1 MNQPPESVPG
11 KVVPLG
17 PRGDARGERV
27 GELLVTARGV
37 AHRHLQALTG
47 ALFDNV
53 DDALF
58 DLAEKAESNAA
69 QTQYFDGMREVRKKR
84 TLTERLFLDEVA
96 RGIADLAAG
105 KLRPR
110 NAPEHVHAGGELSL
124 VEDSELEESLAVGSM
139 GSKAEMRLA
148 RVLFAL
154 HQRLAVICGGMK
166 LDDTSNPLAPSAIA
180 QAFRLAQRELA
191 VETRVRLIIYKLFD
205 RYVMSGLDPLYDEI
219 NITLARAGVLPQLRY
234 AAGSRM
240 RGAGAGTGGGNA
252 TAGPLAADADP
263 GDTALQT
270 ELVQTLG
277 NLLAARRGH
286 GSHAG
291 HASGSGHTGGMA
303 GSHAPLPGPAE
314 LLGALTLLQGEISK
328 AHSYADV
335 DEADLLGEVQ
345 RIKDQLLAQV
355 AQLSGQAKGRVSG
368 ADEDTIDLVGM
379 LFEFILKDR
388 NLPAEMQVLLARMQI
403 PYLKVAILDRRLFAQ
418 RNHPARRLLDALAE
432 AAKGWSP
439 ESDRDQQLLGFVRG
453 IVERLLQEF
462 DDDLGIFQ
470 HLHDD
475 LTAFLDSHRKR
486 ADIAEQRAAEAAR
499 GREKLQD
506 ARRRAAREILARIEG
521 RALPPLVQNVLVRP
535 WANYMV
541 LTLLRQGEESPEF
554 RAALRF
560 VDDFVWSAEPHRD
573 EAERDRLRN
582 LLPSLEKALR
592 HGLATVAFQEA
603 DVARLMGELNLLYRQ
618 QLGESLPP
626 ALNTAAATA
635 EPHAPATRAVAMPDS
650 IEAIAI
656 PEVAAA
662 DAIED
667 DSTSPEAALVRELK
681 PGCWIEFTDAQGA
694 HERAKLSW
702 ISPISGRYLFVNRR
716 GLKVADKTVAQL
728 SAELHAGTAQILEE
742 VPLFDRALDAIV
754 ERLRQGQAQAERPVK
769 AP

>member
-1 MNQPPESVPG
+1 MNQPPESAPG

-17 PRGDARGERV
+17 PRGERV
-27 GELLVTARGV
+27 GELLVTARGI
-37 AHRHLQALTG
+37 AHRHLQASTG

-84 TLTERLFLDEVA
+84 MLTERLFLDEVA

-105 KLRPR
+105 KLRSR
-110 NAPEHVHAGGELSL
+110 NAPEHAHSGSELSL

-139 GSKAEMRLA
+139 GSKAEMRLT
-148 RVLFAL
+148 RVLYAL
-154 HQRLAVICGGMK
+154 HQRLAVICGGVK
-166 LDDTSNPLAPSAIA
+166 LDDSSNPLAPSAIA

-234 AAGSRM
+234 AAGSRS
-240 RGAGAGTGGGNA
+240 RGTGAAAGGA
-252 TAGPLAADADP
+252 LAADADP

-286 GSHAG
+286 ISQAG
-291 HASGSGHTGGMA
+291 HPAGSGHAGGMA

-328 AHSYADV
+328 AHSYAGSYADAG
-335 DEADLLGEVQ
+335 EADLLGEVQ
-345 RIKDQLLAQV
+345 QIKDQLLAQV

-432 AAKGWSP
+432 AAKSWSL

-470 HLHDD
+470 RLHDD

-541 LTLLRQGEESPEF
+541 LTLLRQGEVSPEF

-560 VDDFVWSAEPHRD
+560 VDDFVWSAEPHRN
-573 EAERDRLRN
+573 EAERERLRN
-582 LLPSLEKALR
+582 LLPGLEKALR

-626 ALNTAAATA
+626 ALDTAAATA
-635 EPHAPATRAVAMPDS
+635 EPGAPATRAVPMPDS
-650 IEAIAI
+650 IEAIAV

-662 DAIED
+662 EAIED
-667 DSTSPEAALVRELK
+667 DSAAPEAALVRELK

-694 HERAKLSW
+694 RERAKLSW

>member
-1 MNQPPESVPG
+1 MNQPPEAASG
-11 KVVPLG
+11 KIVSLG
-17 PRGDARGERV
+17 PRSDARGERV
-27 GELLVTARGV
+27 GELLVAARGI
-37 AHRHLQALTG
+37 AQRHLQALTG
-47 ALFDNV
+47 TLFDNV

-69 QTQYFDGMREVRKKR
+69 QTQFFDGMREVRKKR
-84 TLTERLFLDEVA
+84 SLTERLFLDEVA
-96 RGIADLAAG
+96 RGVAELASG
-105 KLRPR
+105 KLRSR
-110 NAPEHVHAGGELSL
+110 SATEQTRSGGELSL

-139 GSKAEMRLA
+139 GSKAEMRLS

-154 HQRLAVICGGMK
+154 HQRLAVICGGVK
-166 LDDTSNPLAPSAIA
+166 LDDTSNPLAPAAIA
-180 QAFRLAQRELA
+180 QAFRIAQRELA

-205 RYVMSGLDPLYDEI
+205 RYVMSGLDPLYDEL

-234 AAGSRM
+234 TSGSRA
-240 RGAGAGTGGGNA
+240 RGASGGGDGSQA
-252 TAGPLAADADP
+252 SSDADP

-286 GSHAG
+286 
-291 HASGSGHTGGMA
+291 ASGGAHHGAMA

-314 LLGALTLLQGEISK
+314 LLGALSLLQGEISK
-328 AHSYADV
+328 AHNYADA
-335 DEADLLGEVQ
+335 DEANLLSEVQ
-345 RIKDQLLAQV
+345 QIKDQLLAQV

-418 RNHPARRLLDALAE
+418 RNHPARRLLDALAD
-432 AAKGWSP
+432 AAKGWSQ
-439 ESDRDQQLLGFVRG
+439 ESDRDSQLLGCVRG

-462 DDDLGIFQ
+462 DDDLGVFQ
-470 HLHDD
+470 RLHDD
-475 LTAFLDSHRKR
+475 LAAFLDSHRKR

-541 LTLLRQGEESPEF
+541 LTLLRHGEDSPEF
-554 RAALRF
+554 RATLRF
-560 VDDFVWSAEPHRD
+560 VDDFVWSAEPRRD
-573 EAERDRLRN
+573 EVERERLRN
-582 LLPSLEKALR
+582 LLPGLEKMLR
-592 HGLATVAFQEA
+592 QGLATVAFQEA

-618 QLGESLPP
+618 QLGEAAPLIPDGI
-626 ALNTAAATA
+626 AAAS
-635 EPHAPATRAVAMPDS
+635 EPSTPAVRPLSMPES
-650 IEAIAI
+650 IEAIAL

-662 DAIED
+662 AEDAD
-667 DSTSPEAALVRELK
+667 DHASPEAALVRELK
-681 PGCWIEFTDAQGA
+681 PGCWIEFIDAQGA
-694 HERAKLSW
+694 RERAKLSW

-728 SAELHAGTAQILEE
+728 SAELQAGTAQILEE

-754 ERLRQGQAQAERPVK
+754 ERLRQGHTQTESAVK

>member
-1 MNQPPESVPG
+1 MNQPPEAASG
-11 KVVPLG
+11 KIVSLG
-17 PRGDARGERV
+17 PRSDARGERV
-27 GELLVTARGV
+27 GELLVAARGI

-47 ALFDNV
+47 TLFDNV

-69 QTQYFDGMREVRKKR
+69 QTQFFDGMREVRKKR
-84 TLTERLFLDEVA
+84 SLTERLFLDEVA
-96 RGIADLAAG
+96 RGVAELASG
-105 KLRPR
+105 KLRSR
-110 NAPEHVHAGGELSL
+110 STAEQSRSGGELSL

-139 GSKAEMRLA
+139 GSKAEMRLS

-154 HQRLAVICGGMK
+154 HQRLAVICGGVK
-166 LDDTSNPLAPSAIA
+166 LDDTSNPLAPAAIA
-180 QAFRLAQRELA
+180 QAFRTAQRELA

-205 RYVMSGLDPLYDEI
+205 RYVMSGLDPLYDEL

-234 AAGSRM
+234 TSGSRA
-240 RGAGAGTGGGNA
+240 RGAGGSGGDGSQ
-252 TAGPLAADADP
+252 PSDADP

-286 GSHAG
+286 V
-291 HASGSGHTGGMA
+291 SGGAHHGGMA

-314 LLGALTLLQGEISK
+314 LLGALSLLQGEISK
-328 AHSYADV
+328 AHNYADA
-335 DEADLLGEVQ
+335 DEANLLSEVQ
-345 RIKDQLLAQV
+345 QIKDQLLAQV

-418 RNHPARRLLDALAE
+418 RNHPARRLLDALAD
-432 AAKGWSP
+432 AAKGWSQ
-439 ESDRDQQLLGFVRG
+439 ESDRDQQLLGCVRG

-470 HLHDD
+470 RLHDD
-475 LTAFLDSHRKR
+475 LAAFLDSHRKR

-541 LTLLRQGEESPEF
+541 LTLLRHGEDSPEF
-554 RAALRF
+554 RATLRF
-560 VDDFVWSAEPHRD
+560 VDDFVWSAEPRRD
-573 EAERDRLRN
+573 EVERARLRN
-582 LLPSLEKALR
+582 LLPGLEKTLR
-592 HGLATVAFQEA
+592 QGLATVAFQEA

-618 QLGESLPP
+618 QLGEAAPP
-626 ALNTAAATA
+626 
-635 EPHAPATRAVAMPDS
+635 MPDGIAAVSEPSAPPVRPLSMPES
-650 IEAIAI
+650 IEAIAV

-662 DAIED
+662 AEDAD
-667 DSTSPEAALVRELK
+667 DNASPEAVLVRELK
-681 PGCWIEFTDAQGA
+681 PGCWIEFIDAQGA
-694 HERAKLSW
+694 RERAKLSW

-728 SAELHAGTAQILEE
+728 SAELQAGTAQILEE

-754 ERLRQGQAQAERPVK
+754 ERLRQGHTQAESTVK

>member
-1 MNQPPESVPG
+1 MNQPPESTPG
-11 KVVPLG
+11 KIVSLG
-17 PRGDARGERV
+17 PRSDPRGERV
-27 GELLVTARGV
+27 GELLITSRGISY
-37 AHRHLQALTG
+37 RHLQALTG

-69 QTQYFDGMREVRKKR
+69 QTQFFDGMREVRKKR

-105 KLRPR
+105 KLRSR
-110 NAPEHVHAGGELSL
+110 STPEQVRTGGELSL

-139 GSKAEMRLA
+139 GSKAEMRLS

-154 HQRLAVICGGMK
+154 HQRLAVICGGVK
-166 LDDTSNPLAPSAIA
+166 LDDTSNPLAPAAIA
-180 QAFRLAQRELA
+180 QAFRIAQRELA

-234 AAGSRM
+234 AAGSRA
-240 RGAGAGTGGGNA
+240 RGADTGSSGTAIGS
-252 TAGPLAADADP
+252 LAADADP

-286 GSHAG
+286 AG
-291 HASGSGHTGGMA
+291 GGGGGHYGGATGN
-303 GSHAPLPGPAE
+303 HTPLPGPAE
-314 LLGALTLLQGEISK
+314 LLGALSLLQGEISK
-328 AHSYADV
+328 AHNYADA
-335 DEADLLGEVQ
+335 DEANLLGEVQ
-345 RIKDQLLAQV
+345 QIKDQLLAQV
-355 AQLSGQAKGRVSG
+355 AQLSGQSKGRVSG

-418 RNHPARRLLDALAE
+418 RNHPARRLLDALAD
-432 AAKGWSP
+432 AAKGWSL
-439 ESDRDQQLLGFVRG
+439 ESDRDQQLLGCVRG

-470 HLHDD
+470 RLHDD
-475 LTAFLDSHRKR
+475 LNAFLDSHRKR

-506 ARRRAAREILARIEG
+506 ARRRAAREILTRIEG

-541 LTLLRQGEESPEF
+541 LTLLRHGEDSPEF
-554 RAALRF
+554 RATLRF
-560 VDDFVWSAEPHRD
+560 VDDFVWSAEPRRD
-573 EAERDRLRN
+573 EVDRGRLRN
-582 LLPSLEKALR
+582 LLPGLEKALR

-603 DVARLMGELNLLYRQ
+603 DVGRLMGELNLLYRQ
-618 QLGESLPP
+618 QLGETAPL
-626 ALNTAAATA
+626 ALDSVAAAA
-635 EPHAPATRAVAMPDS
+635 EPNVPLIRPLPMPES
-650 IEAIAI
+650 IEAIAV

-662 DAIED
+662 DAVED
-667 DSTSPEAALVRELK
+667 HSTLPEAALVRELK
-681 PGCWIEFTDAQGA
+681 PGCWIEFTDAHGA
-694 HERAKLSW
+694 RERAKLSW

-716 GLKVADKTVAQL
+716 GLKVADKTVGQL
-728 SAELHAGTAQILEE
+728 STELHAGTAQILEE

-754 ERLRQGQAQAERPVK
+754 ERLRQAQSERP
-769 AP
+769 ARDA

>member
-1 MNQPPESVPG
+1 MNQPPEAAPG
-11 KVVPLG
+11 KIVPLG

-27 GELLVTARGV
+27 GDLLVAARGI
-37 AHRHLQALTG
+37 AQRHLQALTST
-47 ALFDNV
+47 LFDNV

-69 QTQYFDGMREVRKKR
+69 QTQFFDGMREARKKR
-84 TLTERLFLDEVA
+84 TLTERLFLEEVA
-96 RGIADLAAG
+96 RSITELAAG
-105 KLRPR
+105 KLRSR
-110 NAPEHVHAGGELSL
+110 GSAEQTRGGGELSL

-139 GSKAEMRLA
+139 GSKAEMRLS

-154 HQRLAVICGGMK
+154 HQRLAVICGGVK
-166 LDDTSNPLAPSAIA
+166 LDDTSNPLAPAAIA
-180 QAFRLAQRELA
+180 QAFRMAQRELA

-205 RYVMSGLDPLYDEI
+205 RYVMSGLDPLYDEL

-234 AAGSRM
+234 TSGSRA
-240 RGAGAGTGGGNA
+240 RGGGGGGGGGGSQA
-252 TAGPLAADADP
+252 LDADP
-263 GDTALQT
+263 GDTMLQA

-286 GSHAG
+286 A
-291 HASGSGHTGGMA
+291 GSGMPHGGTTGN
-303 GSHAPLPGPAE
+303 HAPLPGPAE
-314 LLGALTLLQGEISK
+314 LLGALSLLQGEISK
-328 AHSYADV
+328 AHNYADA
-335 DEADLLGEVQ
+335 DEANLLSEVQ
-345 RIKDQLLAQV
+345 QIKDQLLAQV

-388 NLPAEMQVLLARMQI
+388 NLPAEMQVLLARLQI

-418 RNHPARRLLDALAE
+418 RNHPARRLLDALAD
-432 AAKGWSP
+432 AAKGWSQ
-439 ESDRDQQLLGFVRG
+439 ESDRDQQLLGCVRG

-470 HLHDD
+470 RLHDD
-475 LTAFLDSHRKR
+475 LAAFLDSHRKR

-541 LTLLRQGEESPEF
+541 LTLLRHGEDSPEF
-554 RAALRF
+554 RATLRF
-560 VDDFVWSAEPHRD
+560 VDDFVWSAEPRRD
-573 EAERDRLRN
+573 PTERERLRN
-582 LLPSLEKALR
+582 LLPGVEKALR
-592 HGLATVAFQEA
+592 QGLATVAFQEA

-618 QLGESLPP
+618 QLGE
-626 ALNTAAATA
+626 AAALIPDGIA
-635 EPHAPATRAVAMPDS
+635 AMSEPSSPPVRPLSMPES
-650 IEAIAI
+650 IEAIAV
-656 PEVAAA
+656 PEVAAPA
-662 DAIED
+662 ED
-667 DSTSPEAALVRELK
+667 VGDDTSPEAVLVRELK
-681 PGCWIEFTDAQGA
+681 PGCWIEFIDAQGA
-694 HERAKLSW
+694 RERAKLSW

-728 SAELHAGTAQILEE
+728 SAELRAGTAQILEE

-754 ERLRQGQAQAERPVK
+754 ERLRQGHVQAESIVK

>member
-1 MNQPPESVPG
+1 MNQPPDTAPG
-11 KVVPLG
+11 KIVPLS
-17 PRGDARGERV
+17 PRSDARGERV
-27 GELLVTARGV
+27 GELLVAARGI

-47 ALFDNV
+47 TLFDNV

-69 QTQYFDGMREVRKKR
+69 QTQFFDGMREVRKKR

-96 RGIADLAAG
+96 HGVAELATG
-105 KLRPR
+105 KLRSRGSTEPSR
-110 NAPEHVHAGGELSL
+110 GGGELSL

-139 GSKAEMRLA
+139 GSKAEMRLS

-154 HQRLAVICGGMK
+154 NQRLAVICGGGK
-166 LDDTSNPLAPSAIA
+166 LDDTSNPLAPAAIA
-180 QAFRLAQRELA
+180 QAFRMAQRELA
-191 VETRVRLIIYKLFD
+191 VETRVRLIVYKLFD
-205 RYVMSGLDPLYDEI
+205 RYVMSGLDPLYDEL

-234 AAGSRM
+234 TSGSRARAGSSS
-240 RGAGAGTGGGNA
+240 GSAQASE
-252 TAGPLAADADP
+252 ADP

-286 GSHAG
+286 AGGGMQHGGTTGSHA
-291 HASGSGHTGGMA
+291 T
-303 GSHAPLPGPAE
+303 LPGPAE
-314 LLGALTLLQGEISK
+314 LLGALSLLQGEISK
-328 AHSYADV
+328 AHNYADA
-335 DEADLLGEVQ
+335 DEAGLLSEVQ
-345 RIKDQLLAQV
+345 QIKDQLLAQV

-388 NLPAEMQVLLARMQI
+388 NLPAEMQVLLARLQI

-418 RNHPARRLLDALAE
+418 RNHPARRLLDALAD
-432 AAKGWSP
+432 AAKGWSQ
-439 ESDRDQQLLGFVRG
+439 ESDRDQQLLGCVRG

-470 HLHDD
+470 RLHDD
-475 LTAFLDSHRKR
+475 LAAFLDSHRKR

-521 RALPPLVQNVLVRP
+521 RALPQLVQNVLVRP

-541 LTLLRQGEESPEF
+541 LTLLRHGEDSPEF
-554 RAALRF
+554 RATLRF
-560 VDDFVWSAEPHRD
+560 VDDFVWSAEPRRD
-573 EAERDRLRN
+573 EVERQRLRN
-582 LLPSLEKALR
+582 LLPGLEKLLR
-592 HGLATVAFQEA
+592 QGLATVAFQEA
-603 DVARLMGELNLLYRQ
+603 DVARLMGELNMLYRQ
-618 QLGESLPP
+618 QLGEATSLMPDGI
-626 ALNTAAATA
+626 AAAS
-635 EPHAPATRAVAMPDS
+635 EPSVPPVRPLSMPES
-650 IEAIAI
+650 IEAIAV

-662 DAIED
+662 AEDAD
-667 DSTSPEAALVRELK
+667 DDASPEAVLVRELK
-681 PGCWIEFTDAQGA
+681 PGCWIEFIDAQGA
-694 HERAKLSW
+694 PERAKLSW

-728 SAELHAGTAQILEE
+728 SAELQAGTAQILEE

-754 ERLRQGQAQAERPVK
+754 ERLRQGHAQVESTVK